1 MFVWSTHTTAYQTNT
16 FAIAEVS
23 GALVCIFCTQS
34 APLPRARLELSVVNT
49 TFCEPISR
57 RCPYVIR
64 HRPHSETLKYNIQS
78 AIESAA
84 SELSES
90 FRCLFVPRS
99 FLSFGISLDF
109 CECSIQVSTA
119 RGTVHFKG
127 YKLGVIKLSR
137 GLHLNQCE
145 SGFNCNYLATDELCK
160 LKAII
165 SNSDAFNMRSQK

>member
-1 MFVWSTHTTAYQTNT
+1 MFVWSTHTTSYQTNT
-16 FAIAEVS
+16 YAIAEDS

-34 APLPRARLELSVVNT
+34 ATLPRARLELSVVNT

-99 FLSFGISLDF
+99 FLSFGISLDYF

-127 YKLGVIKLSR
+127 YKLRFIKLNC

-160 LKAII
+160 
-165 SNSDAFNMRSQK
+165 